1 MKRTNRLP
9 WMVVT
14 ASVLMILFGACS
26 STQTVGEQVDD
37 AVITSKVK
45 AKLTANPEINPFR
58 VDVDTINGVVYLRG
72 IVPSKATSSEALK
85 HARDTAGVKF
95 VVNDLVVGEYTA
107 QDQLSDSRIASKV
120 KVKLAADPDINPF
133 DIDVDSRLGVVTLN
147 GLVKTAGQKR
157 EAEAIARGTDGVR
170 QVRNQIR
177 VESGI
182 AGL

>member
-1 MKRTNRLP
+1 MKRTSRLP
-9 WMVVT
+9 WLVAA
-14 ASVLMILFGACS
+14 ASLLMFLLGACS
-26 STQTVGEQVDD
+26 STQTVGGQVDD
-37 AVITSKVK
+37 TLITSKVK
-45 AKLTANPEINPFR
+45 AKLAADPEVNPFK

-72 IVPSKATSSEALK
+72 VVSDKAVSSEALK
-85 HARDTAGVKF
+85 LARDTDGVKF

-107 QDQLSDSRIASKV
+107 QDQLADARIASKV
-120 KVKLAADPDINPF
+120 KIKLAADPEINPF

-147 GLVKTAGQKR
+147 GQVKTAGQKR

-170 QVRNQIR
+170 SVRNQIR